1 MGKNNVKISISADTA
16 AAKAKLNSFSKEI
29 NNSKRTVRD
38 LTAAYEQLDDATKQS
53 SIGKQMQK
61 DLQSAI
67 ARYKELGKIQ
77 NQINRNLGKVP
88 TNNLSGLSSSMNAL
102 TETADAFGSKFGLST
117 AALAK
122 MASPAGLAVA
132 AAGAVGSAMY
142 TAEKHAIEF
151 EDALSNLSAITGA
164 SGRDLDALKDRI
176 IETGKETHTSFK
188 TIADAYTV
196 VGSKM
201 PDLLQNQEGLDAVT
215 RSVITLK
222 KASRMSLEDAT
233 NSLTGI
239 MNQMGASFFE
249 ADTYINVL
257 AAGSKNGAGDI
268 QYLATAF
275 DQCGTAVNTAG
286 LSIQQGTALIETL
299 AKKQP
304 NASTAGVQLRN
315 VLIKLTTASDEYNP
329 KVVGLTTA
337 LENLSKKTGD
347 TSFMVKMFGAE
358 NMSAAIQLANNA
370 TTVDNLTKA
379 VTDTEEAHR
388 QAAKQTDN
396 VAGAARRLG
405 QDWDNFATSIMT
417 TSGPIQT
424 AIRGVLGGLGEI
436 VSLMNYLAGGK
447 TEKEIGF
454 DVNTDKIKNRAR
466 VATEKSGKAGETSA
480 QKQLRYA
487 KELSKEINRQK
498 KFRDAAI
505 KNGESKES
513 IRLRNQQ
520 INKLAYERQQAKEGK
535 LKIFNTPQT
544 PQLSPQ
550 GGNEPHYT
558 PHTTRTPHRPAK
570 STTNTEVFTP
580 GSIAALN
587 QEVRKLQKERDNLTD
602 PTKIAAVDAKIQ
614 SIKDNIEALNYSAQM
629 IDFDKV
635 FGDTSSLPNQLSK
648 SGLNPN
654 KPILGDQKI
663 NFDVN
668 NKDLDDLS
676 DSITEWIEKMK
687 EADPQFQLMKEEIE
701 SIAQAGKDAFSNF
714 GGNMASY
721 TDMYTS
727 LGKVFASDANGATKA
742 GAGIAVLGQSLKQI
756 AGDGEAA
763 KAGAVLAAIGQIV
776 LGFANASVLAAAL
789 GPLGWIA
796 WLGSG
801 LAALTTVISTVQSFN
816 DGGIVNGSTTTGDNT
831 LVKVNKGEMVLNT
844 RQQAHLFKM
853 LDGGLSLNTQS
864 SGGTVDF
871 RISGSNLYGSLK
883 NYSNISKKHGKI
895 TGIQ

>member
-1 MGKNNVKISISADTA
+1 MGRNKVSISVAADTA
-16 AAKAKLNSFSKEI
+16 AARQQINNFSREL
-29 NNSKRTVRD
+29 NNSKRSVRD
-38 LTAAYEQLDDATKQS
+38 LTAAYEQLDDATKKS
-53 SIGKQMQK
+53 SIGRQMQQ

-67 ARYKELGKIQ
+67 DRYKELEQIQ
-77 NQINRNLGKVP
+77 NKINNNLGKTP
-88 TNNLSGLSSSMNAL
+88 NNNLSGISASMNTL
-102 TETADAFGSKFGLST
+102 TETADAFGSKFGVST

-122 MASPAGLAVA
+122 MASPAGIAVA
-132 AAGAVGSAMY
+132 AAGAVGASLY
-142 TAEKHAIEF
+142 KAEKHAIEF

-164 SGRDLDALKDRI
+164 TGKDLDALKDRI
-176 IETGKETHTSFK
+176 IATGKEAHTSFN

-201 PDLLQNQEGLDAVT
+201 PALLQNQEGLDAVT

-304 NASTAGVQLRN
+304 NASTAGVELRN

-337 LENLSKKTGD
+337 LDNLSKKTGD

-370 TTVDNLTKA
+370 NTVDNLTKA
-379 VTDTEEAHR
+379 VTDTEEAHK
-388 QAAKQTDN
+388 QAAIQTDN
-396 VAGAARRLG
+396 VASAARGLK
-405 QDWDNFATSIMT
+405 QDWDNFATAIMT
-417 TSGPIQT
+417 SSGPIQT

-436 VSLMNYLAGGK
+436 ITLMNYLAGGK

-466 VATEKSGKAGETSA
+466 IATEKSGKAGETSA

-487 KELSKEINRQK
+487 KALSKVINQQK
-498 KFRDAAI
+498 KFRDDAI
-505 KNGESKES
+505 KNGDSKEN
-513 IRLRNQQ
+513 IGLRNKQ
-520 INKLAYERQQAKEGK
+520 INELAYYRQKAKEGK
-535 LKIFNTPQT
+535 LNIFNDTPQT
-544 PQLSPQ
+544 PRWSPQ
-550 GGNEPHYT
+550 GANGPHYT
-558 PHTTRTPHRPAK
+558 PRTTRTPNTP
-570 STTNTEVFTP
+570 TTNTEVFNP

-587 QEVRKLQKERDNLTD
+587 QEVRKLQKERDNLAD

-614 SIKDNIEALNYSAQM
+614 SIKDNIESLNYSAQM

-635 FGDTSSLPNQLSK
+635 FGDTSSLSNQLSK
-648 SGLNPN
+648 SGLNPT
-654 KPILGDQKI
+654 KSILGDQKI
-663 NFDVN
+663 NVDVTSA
-668 NKDLDDLS
+668 DLKNVGDAIS
-676 DSITEWIEKMK
+676 DWIEKMK
-687 EADPQFQLMKEEIE
+687 EADPQFQSMKEEIE
-701 SIAQAGKDAFSNF
+701 SIGQAGKDAFSNF
-714 GGNMASY
+714 GGDMASY
-721 TDMYTS
+721 TDMFTN
-727 LGKVFASDANGATKA
+727 LGKVFVSDADAATKA
-742 GAGIAVLGQSLKQI
+742 GAGLSVVGQMMSQV
-756 AGDGEAA
+756 AGNGDAA
-763 KAGAVLAAIGQIV
+763 KVGAMLAAIGQIT
-776 LGFANASVLAAAL
+776 LGFANASVQAAAL
-789 GPLGWIA
+789 GPFGWIA
-796 WLGSG
+796 WLGAG
-801 LAALTTVISTVQSFN
+801 LAAVATTISTIKGFN

-831 LVKVNKGEMVLNT
+831 LVRVNRGEMILNS

-853 LDGGLSLNTQS
+853 LDGGLALNTQS
-864 SGGTVDF
+864 SGGSVNF
-871 RISGSNLYGSLK
+871 KISGSNLYGTLK
-883 NYSNISKKHGKI
+883 NYSNMQSKVGRN
-895 TGIQ
+895 TGIR